1 MKLSIISINRN
12 NASGLRKTIESVVSQ
27 TYTDFEYII
36 IDGASTDG
44 SIGVINEFA
53 TPLNLPQREKKE
65 HPIINWIS
73 ELDSGIYNA
82 MNKGILKASGEY
94 LLFLNSGDYLYNSE
108 VLKNVFEL
116 DFDEDIVYGEQLVE
130 NDGQI
135 SKVQFLLPEHISFRS
150 FMTSTLPHQCTF
162 IKRSLFLSIGLY
174 NENNKIVSD
183 WEFNVLALF
192 KFNCLLRKIN
202 IAVSVYDT
210 IGISSSLEYME
221 IHNNEK
227 RNVLYQHFTRFML
240 DYDAQDKS
248 EKSKAFQLVK
258 VIKKIFK

>member
-116 DFDEDIVYGEQLVE
+116 DFDE
-130 NDGQI
+130 
-135 SKVQFLLPEHISFRS
+135 
-150 FMTSTLPHQCTF
+150 
-162 IKRSLFLSIGLY
+162 
-174 NENNKIVSD
+174 
-183 WEFNVLALF
+183 EFP
-192 KFNCLLRKIN
+192 
-202 IAVSVYDT
+202 D
-210 IGISSSLEYME
+210 
-221 IHNNEK
+221 
-227 RNVLYQHFTRFML
+227 
-240 DYDAQDKS
+240 
-248 EKSKAFQLVK
+248 
-258 VIKKIFK
+258 